1 MIKEAVN
8 SLIKKYG
15 TNNPFELCDLLNI
28 KIMYSNLG
36 PEIKGFFQRTP
47 NGFEI
52 VHINSCLEEMEK
64 KYICAHELGHAI
76 LHVDLSIVFFLE
88 NRISYKNKYETQAD
102 KFAAELLIPDN
113 YLNIEIKNMT
123 ISQLSCYFG
132 VNEQLIKYK
141 FGHW

>member
-1 MIKEAVN
+1 
-8 SLIKKYG
+8 
-15 TNNPFELCDLLNI
+15 
-28 KIMYSNLG
+28 
-36 PEIKGFFQRTP
+36 
-47 NGFEI
+47 
-52 VHINSCLEEMEK
+52 
-64 KYICAHELGHAI
+64 
-76 LHVDLSIVFFLE
+76 LE

>member
-76 LHVDLSIVFFLE
+76 LHVDLSIVFF
-88 NRISYKNKYETQAD
+88 
-102 KFAAELLIPDN
+102 
-113 YLNIEIKNMT
+113 
-123 ISQLSCYFG
+123 
-132 VNEQLIKYK
+132 
-141 FGHW
+141 